1 MKIQF
6 GRGKQKILRRGKKNK
21 NKRRKLL
28 NFKRATGKQE
38 LKCHS
43 APEVILFYFIFLLS
57 ENISQTKK

>member
-6 GRGKQKILRRGKKNK
+6 GGGKQKILRREKK
-21 NKRRKLL
+21 KRRKLL

-43 APEVILFYFIFLLS
+43 APEVILFIYFLLS